1 MGRRGRTGRRATLAA
16 AVAIMLI
23 AALPLSCTRRT
34 RQSAEPPPNT
44 PIVRV
49 RLLAKVDQATLRI
62 TAVPTVK
69 TESEM
74 TALRLNMPFD
84 TDASV
89 VLTPDGW
96 QISGVAVPGKGELT
110 IWPSEDASVSVNGRP
125 YRGKFRLV
133 PSGGGGATTFDV
145 VNDVDVDSYL
155 KGVLARELLRGW
167 NEETYRAQAIVARTY
182 ALYESRKRGRD
193 NHWDL
198 FPDQRSQVYGGYT
211 DETARSRAAV
221 EDTTGIVLA
230 YGQPGRERIFK
241 TYFSACCG
249 GVTQSAAD
257 AFGEAYIVPL
267 SDQNLQGLC
276 SQAPRYNWGPVEIP
290 KDELTRRL
298 RGYVA
303 WRENR
308 KAEEVPMAT
317 IAKLDIQSL
326 NRFNRPIRFVATDV
340 NDVRYSLSGEEL
352 RNAINGFAPKG
363 DGRRLNSSFVK
374 VINEPG
380 ADVIKFVEGHGHGHG
395 VGMCQY
401 CSEARADAGM
411 RHEDVILSAFPRA
424 KLVRAY

>member
-1 MGRRGRTGRRATLAA
+1 MGRGRIGRWATLAA
-16 AVAIMLI
+16 AVAMLFI
-23 AALPLSCTRRT
+23 VVVPLSCTRRP

-49 RLLAKVDQATLRI
+49 RLHSQQEKATLRV
-62 TAVPTVK
+62 TALPTVK
-69 TESEM
+69 AESEM
-74 TALRLNMPFD
+74 TALRLNMAFD
-84 TDASV
+84 TDALI
-89 VLTPDGW
+89 VLTPEGW

-110 IWPSEDASVSVNGRP
+110 IWPSEDASVAINGKP
-125 YRGKFRLV
+125 YRGKFRFV
-133 PSGGGGATTFDV
+133 PVGGASATTFDI
-145 VNDVDVDSYL
+145 VNDVDIDSYL

-182 ALYESRKRGRD
+182 ALYESRMRGRD

-198 FPDQRSQVYGGYT
+198 FADQRSQVYGGYA
-211 DETARSRAAV
+211 DETARSRLAA
-221 EDTTGIVLA
+221 EETSGIVLS

-257 AFGEAYIVPL
+257 AFGEPYIVPL

-276 SQAPRYNWGPVEIP
+276 SQAPRYNWGPVEIS
-290 KDELTRRL
+290 KLDLTRRL
-298 RGYVA
+298 RAYIGK
-303 WRENR
+303 RERREPN
-308 KAEEVPMAT
+308 MAT

-326 NRFNRPIRFVATDV
+326 NRFNRPIRFIATDV

-352 RNAINGFAPKG
+352 RNAINGFADKDNPQ
-363 DGRRLNSSFVK
+363 RLNSSFFK

-380 ADVIKFVEGHGHGHG
+380 SDVIKFVEGHGHGHG
-395 VGMCQY
+395 VGLCQY

-411 RHEDVILSAFPRA
+411 RHEDIVLSAFPRA